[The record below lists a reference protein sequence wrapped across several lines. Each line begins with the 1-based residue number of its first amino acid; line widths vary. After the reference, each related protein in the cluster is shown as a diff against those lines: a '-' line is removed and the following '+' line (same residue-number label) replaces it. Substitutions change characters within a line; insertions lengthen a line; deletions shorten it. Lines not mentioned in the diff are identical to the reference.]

1 MSSEC
6 LFCRIVTGEIPSKK
20 VFEDEEVYVFL
31 DIFPANPGHSLII
44 PKSHYQDIFDTPSH
58 LYAKLA
64 ATAQKIAQLLQ
75 SKLDAEGVT
84 ILQANKEAGW
94 QTVFH
99 LHMHVIPRYT
109 GDKLHK
115 PWDIESASEDSLI
128 EIQARL
134 GQ

>member
-1 MSSEC
+1 MSAEC
-6 LFCRIVTGEIPSKK
+6 LFCKIVSGEIPSKK
-20 VFEDEEVYVFL
+20 VFEDEDVYVFL
-31 DIFPANPGHSLII
+31 DIFPANPGHSLVI
-44 PKSHYQDIFDTPSH
+44 PKSHHKDIFDTPAH
-58 LYAKLA
+58 LYAKVA
-64 ATAQKIAQLLQ
+64 TTAQEISHLLQ
-75 SKLDAEGVT
+75 SKLGAEGVT